1 MTKLKNFRKILKNKS
16 NYSMESVNF
25 EKNIGLETYFTKE
38 YGIGGKLRYLPEDF
52 IVEEKLLFPPKK
64 EDGRFTIAEIYCKNW
79 ETNTLVRELS
89 KRLHISRQRISFA
102 GTKDKRGCSN
112 QLMSFYNISSDTLS
126 TVRIKD
132 VAIKNIY
139 RSEKPIKIGDLYGN
153 IFRIIIRNIDT
164 NVKSNHIE
172 NIAVHLENLGGFPN
186 FYGVQRFGI
195 IRPITHIVGK
205 HIINGD
211 FEKAVMTYI
220 AHPIKGENEETYQLR
235 YELEK
240 SHDFSKALKSYPS
253 FLNFEKAILNKLVK
267 NPEDFVGALKEL
279 PKNLLTMFINAYQ
292 SYLFNRILS
301 KRIRNNIPLNKAIIG
316 DIILP
321 VRKNVIDTAGILVTK
336 SNIEKVNKQV
346 TKNKAFTSGLL
357 FGSDSI
363 MAKGEMGEIEHKI
376 IEHEKLEYKD
386 FIISE
391 IPFLSSSGS
400 RRSLLAVV
408 HELNWKLNNDDF
420 NSDKQALT
428 LNFELQKGCY
438 ATSLLREFM
447 KAKDVRHY

>member
-1 MTKLKNFRKILKNKS
+1 
-16 NYSMESVNF
+16 MESLDF
-25 EKNIGLETYFTKE
+25 EKNIGIETYFTKE
-38 YGIGGKLRYLPEDF
+38 PGIGGKLRFLPEDF
-52 IVEEKLLFPPKK
+52 VVEEKLLFPTKK
-64 EDGRFTIAEIYCKNW
+64 EKGRFTIAEVYSKNW

-89 KRLHISRQRISFA
+89 KRLHISRQRVSFA

-112 QLMSFYNISSDTLS
+112 QLMSFYNISKDNLS
-126 TVRIKD
+126 KIRIKD
-132 VAIKNIY
+132 VTIKNIY
-139 RSEKPIKIGDLYGN
+139 SSEKPIKIGDLYGN
-153 IFRIIIRNIDT
+153 KFKIIVRYIDKKITSKRIQNIT
-164 NVKSNHIE
+164 LY
-172 NIAVHLENLGGFPN
+172 LEKHGGFPN

-220 AHPIKGENEETYQLR
+220 ANPIDGENKDTYQLR
-235 YELEK
+235 AEVEK
-240 SHDFSKALKSYPS
+240 THDFSNALKSYPDY
-253 FLNFEKAILNKLVK
+253 LNFEKALLNKLVI
-267 NPEDFVGALKEL
+267 NPKDFIGALKEL
-279 PKNLLTMFINAYQ
+279 PKNLLTLFINAYQ
-292 SYLFNRILS
+292 SYLFNQILS
-301 KRIRNNIPLNKAIIG
+301 ERIRKNIPLNKAIVG

-321 VRKNVIDTAGILVTK
+321 VRKNIVDTKGILVTQ

-357 FGSDSI
+357 LGSDSSI
-363 MAKGEMGEIEHKI
+363 ATGEMGEIEHKI
-376 IEHEKLEYKD
+376 IEREKIDYKE
-386 FIISE
+386 FVIAE

-408 HELNWKLNNDDF
+408 NKLDWKLINDDLH
-420 NSDKQALT
+420 SDKKALT

-447 KAKDVRHY
+447 KAKDVRNY